1 MREVA
6 NQQQGL
12 YRPEFEHDNCG
23 IGAVVNI
30 KGKKTHDTVANALKI
45 VENLE
50 HRAGKDAEGKTG
62 DGVGILLQISHKFF
76 KKVCKKE
83 GFEIGGEREYGV
95 AQLFFPQ
102 HEIKRAQAKK
112 MFEIIVAK
120 EGMEFLGRARQ
131 VVLQMDN
138 LERRYG
144 GNQPEGM
151 RFAVSSH
158 HFTFVE
164 RAFLDV
170 AQQVGSGRF
179 DLVLNETQTQQIIDD
194 VARCDSD
201 LGVMYLSRANEGAV
215 GRVLDRNKLEFYELF
230 EAVPHVFLRFGHP
243 LAGRES
249 VSLDDLYPYPQLSF
263 VQGAYESSAFSEE
276 PLWAPSAKTVKVSDR
291 GFATSFMLHSDAYTV
306 TSGVYPEFLQRGAIT
321 AVPIRSG
328 ERMHI
333 GYVMPRGLTLDAIGE
348 AFVAAMKLYAKVEG

>member
-1 MREVA
+1 MMKPNCTRLHPHVGVWGLVQAVTYTWLSKVPLFAGRVGMKITLQQMR
-6 NQQQGL
+6 
-12 YRPEFEHDNCG
+12 YM
-23 IGAVVNI
+23 
-30 KGKKTHDTVANALKI
+30 LKI
-45 VENLE
+45 
-50 HRAGKDAEGKTG
+50 AETG
-62 DGVGILLQISHKFF
+62 SMVAASRVLSVSQPSLSEA
-76 KKVCKKE
+76 VSVV
-83 GFEIGGEREYGV
+83 ERELGFS
-95 AQLFFPQ
+95 LFTRGNTGATPT
-102 HEIKRAQAKK
+102 
-112 MFEIIVAK
+112 K

-138 LERRYG
+138 LERCYG